1 MPPKIAL
8 VTGKRA
14 RNRVESVVSDIRRAT
29 GWTIDVVEAPIDVA
43 SLIPRDMLEDIL
55 RGLRGRYDLIIVPGT
70 LSYSLDGLEEAAG
83 APVVRGPPDPE
94 SLRLIA
100 ELGEDGLQRLAEQ
113 GSLSPSLMLDKWLE
127 ELRRHH
133 ISTPSVEVCSVRVP
147 VRPPPIVVAA
157 EVFVRQ
163 AISAEDIADR
173 AEELLERGADIIVAG
188 FGQSWEREEALRV
201 LRVLVDRIGPVA
213 LDTPDKVLARDA
225 AREGLSC
232 LTLSLSEGDPLFN
245 ELPRDSQVVVI
256 PLDSSFNVPR
266 SVSKRVELLE
276 RLVKRAQQKGLVP
289 IADPMVDPPGWGLAR
304 SVAAY
309 LEASERLPET
319 PLLAGIANA
328 YELID
333 ADSHGQVAVLT
344 QLFAE
349 AGASLMLVTEESRK
363 TVMAITE
370 AAIAAT
376 MTSVSLL
383 KNRWPKDLGIDL
395 LYAKEKRPSR
405 DQPQLPRRPRLSLD
419 ANALAAWHGFRQDRT
434 GSHLIV
440 VEGDTIRDVYIGRRG
455 VIELWGNNGRD
466 LYKAVAYLGLA
477 SEPSHYAY
485 LGYEL
490 CRAELAAIMKR
501 SYVQDK
507 PLLTP
512 PWTRCSWYSVRAMSP
527 IKPMGQRE
535 KR

>member
-1 MPPKIAL
+1 
-8 VTGKRA
+8 
-14 RNRVESVVSDIRRAT
+14 
-29 GWTIDVVEAPIDVA
+29 
-43 SLIPRDMLEDIL
+43 
-55 RGLRGRYDLIIVPGT
+55 
-70 LSYSLDGLEEAAG
+70 
-83 APVVRGPPDPE
+83 
-94 SLRLIA
+94 
-100 ELGEDGLQRLAEQ
+100 
-113 GSLSPSLMLDKWLE
+113 
-127 ELRRHH
+127 
-133 ISTPSVEVCSVRVP
+133 
-147 VRPPPIVVAA
+147 
-157 EVFVRQ
+157 
-163 AISAEDIADR
+163 
-173 AEELLERGADIIVAG
+173 
-188 FGQSWEREEALRV
+188 
-201 LRVLVDRIGPVA
+201 
-213 LDTPDKVLARDA
+213 
-225 AREGLSC
+225 
-232 LTLSLSEGDPLFN
+232 
-245 ELPRDSQVVVI
+245 
-256 PLDSSFNVPR
+256 
-266 SVSKRVELLE
+266 VSKRVELLE
-276 RLVKRAQQKGLVP
+276 RLAKRAQQKGLVP

-363 TVMAITE
+363 TVMATTE

-395 LYAKEKRPSR
+395 LYAKEKRPSG
-405 DQPQLPRRPRLSLD
+405 DKPQLPRRPRLSLD
-419 ANALAAWHGFRQDRT
+419 ANALAAWYGFRQDRT

-512 PWTRCSWYSVRAMSP
+512 PWTRCSWYSARAMSP